1 MLTDKQTRLP
11 RFMTQITLL
20 ILAIP
25 ALLPLIWMLST
36 SLKADDQ
43 IFGSGVAITWKTV
56 WPHPFVFKNYPE
68 ALKAI
73 PMAMYLRNTLK
84 LCFFNV
90 FGAVLSSAM
99 VAYGFARLEFKGK
112 SILFMIMIA
121 TMALPAQVTMIPN
134 FVLFRW
140 LGWYGTYLPLTVPA
154 FFGMP
159 FFIFLLTQFYKTL
172 PSDLSEAARM
182 DGASEFTIFVRIML
196 PLARPA
202 LTTCALFQ
210 FLWVWNDFF
219 GPLLYINDVHKYT
232 LAYGLQQ
239 FLSNHGAEWSRLM
252 AASTLFILPILIL
265 FFFTQKTFIEG
276 IATTGGKN

>member
-172 PSDLSEAARM
+172 PSDLSEAAWM
-182 DGASEFTIFVRIML
+182 VQASLRY
-196 PLARPA
+196 
-202 LTTCALFQ
+202 LF
-210 FLWVWNDFF
+210 
-219 GPLLYINDVHKYT
+219 
-232 LAYGLQQ
+232 
-239 FLSNHGAEWSRLM
+239 
-252 AASTLFILPILIL
+252 ASCCHWRVPR
-265 FFFTQKTFIEG
+265 
-276 IATTGGKN
+276 